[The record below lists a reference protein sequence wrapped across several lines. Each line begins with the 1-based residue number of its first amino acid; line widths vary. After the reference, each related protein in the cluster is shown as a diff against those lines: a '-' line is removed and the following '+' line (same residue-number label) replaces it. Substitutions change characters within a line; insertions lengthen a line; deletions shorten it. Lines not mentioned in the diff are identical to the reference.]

1 MPAILSAK
9 QVVARVKQ
17 GNCPPNWKVYQG
29 SGSYGCIII
38 AAVVLA
44 FFIGLATLMIGT
56 IAIWTTTTLSIIGI
70 PCVVCTII
78 IIIGIQASK
87 KEERSLLIILPEGVV
102 KYRGGNLKTFYW
114 LQFSD
119 IRKID
124 LAQETEVCGNED
136 GISTTNTYW
145 LDVYL
150 RNGRY
155 LKWHAGN
162 EFADTASIC
171 KLIIAAYSY
180 YTGR

>member
-1 MPAILSAK
+1 MPAILSAR
-9 QVVARVKQ
+9 QIVARVKQ
-17 GNCPPNWKVYQG
+17 GNYPPSWKVYQG

-56 IAIWTTTTLSIIGI
+56 ITTWTTTTFSIIGI

-78 IIIGIQASK
+78 IIIGMQSSK
-87 KEERSLLIILPEGVV
+87 KEERSLLIILPEGVA

-119 IRKID
+119 IRRID
-124 LAQETEVCGNED
+124 LARETEVYGNED

-145 LDVYL
+145 LDIYL
-150 RNGRY
+150 INGKY
-155 LKWHAGN
+155 LKWHVEN
-162 EFADTASIC
+162 EFADTASIY
-171 KLIIAAYSY
+171 KSIIAAYSY